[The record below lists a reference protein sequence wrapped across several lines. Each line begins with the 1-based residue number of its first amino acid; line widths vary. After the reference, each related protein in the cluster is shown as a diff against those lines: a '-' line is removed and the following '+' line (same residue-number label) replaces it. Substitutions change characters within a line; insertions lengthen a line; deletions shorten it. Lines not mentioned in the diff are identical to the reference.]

1 MPFTKTIPELCQ
13 SSYWLSMNLLMV
25 SPDKAIV
32 EETETPVINY
42 LESLGKYGM
51 HRRKYTQNFIYFKI
65 LKGD

>member
-1 MPFTKTIPELCQ
+1 
-13 SSYWLSMNLLMV
+13 MV

-51 HRRKYTQNFIYFKI
+51 HCRKYTQNFIYFKI
-65 LKGD
+65 LKGA